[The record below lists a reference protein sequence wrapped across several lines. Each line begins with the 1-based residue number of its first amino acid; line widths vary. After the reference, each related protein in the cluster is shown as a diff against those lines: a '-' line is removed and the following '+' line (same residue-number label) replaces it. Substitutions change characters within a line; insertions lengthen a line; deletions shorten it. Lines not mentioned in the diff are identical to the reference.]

1 MKADNRS
8 DKRAPKGGGGLWQDF
23 GEKKNKKQRLMPGGG
38 GRGAWKDFGGK
49 KNLAYGNGRT
59 EVSDPVTDP
68 SELN

>member
-8 DKRAPKGGGGLWQDF
+8 DKRAPKGGDGLWQ
-23 GEKKNKKQRLMPGGG
+23 
-38 GRGAWKDFGGK
+38 DFGGK